1 LVLLSTQPITFKFL
15 RDDLVDA
22 SLVPEV
28 GDFIMW
34 QNGYWEIDSTNANQ
48 YFVGKNPS
56 YPYKDSTGTNPLEN
70 DLEDFGYNVSIIC
83 TTHYTP
89 ADRVGIDKQRL

>member
-56 YPYKDSTGTNPLEN
+56 YPYKDSTGTNPLEM
-70 DLEDFGYNVSIIC
+70 I
-83 TTHYTP
+83 
-89 ADRVGIDKQRL
+89 